1 MTTTAEIADQRFAWV
16 AQYGGPV
23 VAWES
28 GSNYRHGVAGEGLSE
43 WHASDLDSSDKPL
56 ALRKHVD
63 GTTGTRMLEVRL
75 AYQPEAA
82 DKPVRWSAV
91 LNVAEGRYVRA
102 DGTAGDFPTALAQ
115 VEAHVHESRQI
126 GGLTWWCESQ
136 DHWVSWLG
144 AFNLKAT
151 RIASFGI
158 EPFWHFEV
166 SGDAPTFE
174 EAALLA
180 VLGRPNM
187 NDERATLPSG
197 REA

>member
-1 MTTTAEIADQRFAWV
+1 MTTIAEIADQRFAWV
-16 AQYGGPV
+16 AQHGGPV

-28 GSNYRHGVAGEGLSE
+28 SSTYRYGVVGEGLSE
-43 WHASDLDSSDKPL
+43 WHASDRDSSDKPL
-56 ALRKHVD
+56 SLGKHVD
-63 GTTGTRMLEVRL
+63 GATGKRMLEIRL
-75 AYQPEAA
+75 AYQPEAT

-102 DGTAGDFPTALAQ
+102 DGTAADFPTALAQ

-151 RIASFGI
+151 RIDFSGKD
-158 EPFWHFEV
+158 PYWHFEV
-166 SGDAPTFE
+166 RGDAPTFE

-180 VLGRPNM
+180 VLGRSNM
-187 NDERATLPSG
+187 NDERATQPCG